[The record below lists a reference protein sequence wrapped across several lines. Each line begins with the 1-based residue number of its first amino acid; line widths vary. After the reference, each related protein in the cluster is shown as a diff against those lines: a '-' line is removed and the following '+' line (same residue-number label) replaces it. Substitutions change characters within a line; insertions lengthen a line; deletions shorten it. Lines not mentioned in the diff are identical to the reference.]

1 MKLCFLI
8 GNPVEH
14 SLSPGMHRIIY
25 DELGLGD
32 WEYKLRNI
40 KDETELR
47 NFIAEVKEK
56 GYTGFNVTVPYKQII
71 MNYLDD
77 VGAKAKI
84 MGAVNTVKNN
94 NGRLEGYNTD
104 WLGFKNDLKDS
115 LNFEAKGKSALVL
128 GAGGAARA
136 VVGGLNSEKISKVFI
151 YDIDKSK
158 MNSVKNEFCDVEI
171 VEIEK
176 EDIDSKL
183 NEVDLLV
190 NTTPVGMN
198 ENDPAVI
205 SLKGKNFKEGF
216 KVYDVIY
223 NRKTRLLKE
232 AEELGLDAAGG
243 IGMLVGQ
250 GIEAFSLWAPG
261 KVVSKEVIEK
271 MKEHLR
277 REVNK
282 R

>member
-14 SLSPGMHRIIY
+14 SLSPKMHRIIY
-25 DELGLGD
+25 DELGLTD

-40 KDETELR
+40 KDETELKV
-47 NFIAEVKEK
+47 FVDEVKEK
-56 GYTGFNVTVPYKQII
+56 GYTGFNVTVPYKQTI

-84 MGAVNTVKNN
+84 IGAVNTVKND

-136 VVGGLNSEKISKVFI
+136 VVGGLNWEKISKVFI

-198 ENDPAVI
+198 KNDPAVV

-223 NRKTRLLKE
+223 NRKTGLLKE

-250 GIEAFSLWAPG
+250 GIEAFSLWSPG

-271 MKEHLR
+271 IKEHLR

>member
-77 VGAKAKI
+77 VGAFAEI
-84 MGAVNTVKNN
+84 MGAVNTVKND

-176 EDIDSKL
+176 DDIDSKL

-198 ENDPAVI
+198 ENDPAVV